1 MVQLS
6 QLYVIDYTSIQNRN
20 VFLKKKNTFSIKK
33 KKVGLK

>member
-33 KKVGLK
+33 KKLA